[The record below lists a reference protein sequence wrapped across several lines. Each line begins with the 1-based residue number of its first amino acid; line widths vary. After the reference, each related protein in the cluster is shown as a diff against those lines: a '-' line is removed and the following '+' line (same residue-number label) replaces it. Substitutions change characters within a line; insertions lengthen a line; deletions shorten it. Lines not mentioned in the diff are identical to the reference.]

1 MNKNLF
7 LSVLIIAAL
16 SLAACASSHPTQA
29 QPPAADGQ
37 ATPKKPRWS
46 MASEEEV
53 AAALDLEFEKAAKSY
68 VQLKKDGVL
77 MFCKRY
83 RQIGSNIPT
92 IQCITEAQ
100 LRTQVENMTKY
111 RDDMRNR
118 SGKCGFKGGCDSGS

>member
-7 LSVLIIAAL
+7 LPALLVAAMCL
-16 SLAACASSHPTQA
+16 TGCASSPPAEAPT
-29 QPPAADGQ
+29 PAADGR
-37 ATPKKPRWS
+37 AESKPRWS
-46 MASEEEV
+46 MASEKEV
-53 AAALDLEFEKAAKSY
+53 AAALDLEVQKAAKSY

-83 RQIGSNIPT
+83 RQIGSNLPT

-118 SGKCGFKGGCDSGS
+118 GGKCGYKGGCDSGS